1 MSVEREDMWQALLRS
16 GETLATDED
25 YEHGYKRDVPQDLQ
39 QYVSFRVSGEI
50 YGLPIHEIEEISKV
64 FGTTHV
70 PRTADFLVGIGNV
83 RGRIMPVVDLARRLR
98 LRPVERGRT
107 ARVLIVNLNDE
118 PYGLVVDAVID
129 VIRIPPEKIEEK
141 PGGSNCDLAH
151 PEGCPGGLAK
161 NYQIATLGQELK
173 DKLESAARDNPDLS
187 ALKDAVTIELTRDG
201 LRIEMTDS
209 EKSTFFQVGGARP
222 TKAAVA
228 ILQQIAQEISK
239 LPNPIELE
247 GHTDRRPY
255 PSGSYT
261 NWDLSAERANAARR
275 ILELSGVSSISQVS
289 GLADTRLR
297 NQGDPYDLSNRRVS
311 ILVRQ

>member
-1 MSVEREDMWQALLRS
+1 MNNK
-16 GETLATDED
+16 LAPIIIKKKRGHA
-25 YEHGYKRDVPQDLQ
+25 HG
-39 QYVSFRVSGEI
+39 GHH
-50 YGLPIHEIEEISKV
+50 GGAWKV
-64 FGTTHV
+64 AY
-70 PRTADFLVGIGNV
+70 ADFVTAMMAFFLVMWILGLSDSKKKAIAGYFRNPGLFDV
-83 RGRIMPVVDLARRLR
+83 KPSSETPIQISPVDDA
-98 LRPVERGRT
+98 PVIQ
-107 ARVLIVNLNDE
+107 V
-118 PYGLVVDAVID
+118 
-129 VIRIPPEKIEEK
+129 EEK
-141 PGGSNCDLAH
+141 RNNSKCDIAH

-173 DKLESAARDNPDLS
+173 DKLEAAAQTDPDLS
-187 ALKDAVTIELTRDG
+187 DLKDAVTIELTRDG

-222 TKAAVA
+222 TKAATL
-228 ILQQIAQEISK
+228 ILQQIAQELSK

-275 ILELSGVSSISQVS
+275 VLALSGVTGISQVS
-289 GLADTRLR
+289 GLADTKLR
-297 NQGDPYDLSNRRVS
+297 NVNDPYDLSNRRVS